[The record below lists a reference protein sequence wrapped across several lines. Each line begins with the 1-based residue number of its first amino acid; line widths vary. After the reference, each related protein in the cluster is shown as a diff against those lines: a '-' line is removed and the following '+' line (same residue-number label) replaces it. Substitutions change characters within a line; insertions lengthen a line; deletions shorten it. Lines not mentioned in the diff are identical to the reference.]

1 MAAENPRDGPA
12 VPQLQGRAA
21 RRLAWAAL
29 AVVVLVVLLLSHRF
43 GRAEPTGDYRP
54 ELPPD
59 ALRNGCYPLPGG
71 VDLDLPYQVR
81 SDGDVRMGDAV
92 RRRLVGHYSLVDEA
106 EAEERLVASFTEAGF
121 WEVGREDAPA
131 YQGRLLGDE
140 GRVLRK
146 SGAGRVVVHVTSLPD
161 TSEETLVRGT
171 FVLDL
176 PVAERASD
184 SAWCDRP
191 SSTKRWPEGLTPG
204 EGR

>member
-1 MAAENPRDGPA
+1 MAAEDPRDGLA
-12 VPQLQGRAA
+12 VPRLQRRSA

-71 VDLDLPYQVR
+71 VDLELPYLVR
-81 SDGDVRMGDAV
+81 SDGDVRIGDAV
-92 RRRLVGHYSLVDEA
+92 RRRLLGHYSLVDEA
-106 EAEERLVASFTEAGF
+106 EAEERLVSSFTEAGF
-121 WEVGREDAPA
+121 REAAGEDSLVE
-131 YQGRLLGDE
+131 QGDLLGGE

-146 SGAGRVVVHVTSLPD
+146 PGAGRVVIHVEPLPD

-184 SAWCDRP
+184 SEWCDRP
-191 SSTKRWPEGLTPG
+191 SSTKRWPDGLTPG
-204 EGR
+204 ESR